1 MTTTYGGG
9 SAVRSG
15 YYFNAARWHVEP
27 VAADGHRLPE
37 GAGRWM
43 RVPTAVALL
52 LVPILGATFL
62 VFLPL
67 IGFVLVLQALAS
79 PVVKTF
85 RAHATELAAT
95 VTPGWQPGEAHF
107 TGKPAE
113 RRVVDEGPAARA
125 SALEALAQ
133 EIERRRRNG

>member
-1 MTTTYGGG
+1 MTTTYEGG

-15 YYFNAARWHVEP
+15 YYVNAARWHVEP
-27 VAADGHRLPE
+27 IAADGQRLPE
-37 GAGRWM
+37 GPGRWM
-43 RVPTAVALL
+43 RVPTPVALL

-67 IGFVLVLQALAS
+67 IGFALVLQALAS
-79 PVVKTF
+79 PIVKTF

-107 TGKPAE
+107 TGKRGE
-113 RRVVDEGPAARA
+113 DRVVDEGPAARA
-125 SALEALAQ
+125 NALEALAR
-133 EIERRRRNG
+133 EIELRRRHG